1 MHQIF
6 PGLDNV
12 LFADQER
19 LAILR
24 DIMIGLGGTRK
35 REPGS
40 AFEVPN
46 QPVGPFMTILPLFN
60 KFFPAVPGHWG
71 GWELS
76 TYPVITRIECTNKE
90 QTKALVSITIGYG
103 GTDVLMEKVDG
114 KWLAKGLA
122 SRIWVT

>member
-1 MHQIF
+1 VYRIF
-6 PGLDNV
+6 PGRDNV

-24 DIMIGLGGTRK
+24 DILISLGGARK

-46 QPVGPFMTILPLFN
+46 QPIGPSMTILPLFN
-60 KFFPAVPGHWG
+60 TFFPAVPGHWG
-71 GWELS
+71 GWEFP
-76 TYPVITRIECTNKE
+76 TYPVIARIEFTNKE

-103 GTDVLMEKVDG
+103 GTDVLMEKGTESGWRKAWRAVFG
-114 KWLAKGLA
+114 
-122 SRIWVT
+122 